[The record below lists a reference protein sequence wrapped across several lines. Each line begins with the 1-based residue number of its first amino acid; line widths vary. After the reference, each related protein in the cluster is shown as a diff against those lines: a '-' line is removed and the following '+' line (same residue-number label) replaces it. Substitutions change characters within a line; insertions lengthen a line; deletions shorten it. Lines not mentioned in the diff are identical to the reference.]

1 MNAAT
6 FADGRVS
13 EAIVLSSSAGC
24 PQRLRRGAE
33 AGERGEPLGRDLGL
47 RAFVLLHDF
56 VIENVHAD
64 ALKLYNDYMYI
75 VDVRERECSA
85 WEN

>member
-1 MNAAT
+1 MRLT
-6 FADGRVS
+6 FANWRVP

-47 RAFVLLHDF
+47 RALVLLHDF

-64 ALKLYNDYMYI
+64 ALKLYNDN
-75 VDVRERECSA
+75 VRCPSA
-85 WEN
+85 RVQHGKISCIM

>member
-13 EAIVLSSSAGC
+13 EAIVLSSPGC
-24 PQRLRRGAE
+24 QRLRRGAQT
-33 AGERGEPLGRDLGL
+33 GERGELLGRDLGL
-47 RAFVLLHDF
+47 RALVLLHDF

-64 ALKLYNDYMYI
+64 ALKLYNEY
-75 VDVRERECSA
+75 VNELL
-85 WEN
+85 